1 MGHKTEEWEGERE
14 MFGTFDFIANLMKVS
29 FPAKKEIYSA
39 IDGDFN
45 AWIKRTNG

>member
-1 MGHKTEEWEGERE
+1 

-45 AWIKRTNG
+45 A

>member
-1 MGHKTEEWEGERE
+1 
-14 MFGTFDFIANLMKVS
+14 MKVS

-45 AWIKRTNG
+45 AWIKQTNGLSTELVEAILSI